1 MTDVRVLLADD
12 NEDLRAMLR
21 LSLELAGGFEVVAEA
36 ADAATAVALAD
47 ALRPDVVLVDLVM
60 PGRDQ
65 VDVMAEV
72 HANHPDIAVVV
83 LTGWL
88 VVGVR
93 DRRLAGG
100 ASGYLVKV
108 PDLMTSLLPA
118 LRSAVGQRVGA
129 DAER

>member
-60 PGRDQ
+60 PGREQ

-72 HANHPDIAVVV
+72 HAHHPDIAVVV

-88 VVGVR
+88 VEGER
-93 DRRLAGG
+93 DRLLAGG

-118 LRSAVGQRVGA
+118 LRSAAGQRVGA